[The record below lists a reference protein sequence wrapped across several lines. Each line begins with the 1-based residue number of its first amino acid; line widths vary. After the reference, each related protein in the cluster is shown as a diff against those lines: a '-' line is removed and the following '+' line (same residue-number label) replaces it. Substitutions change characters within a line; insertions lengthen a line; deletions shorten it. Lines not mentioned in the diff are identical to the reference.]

1 MELNLQFKTIENNM
15 IYLIGFVISLII
27 INIFCIRRLDKQ
39 REVLSNKLERSIKQT
54 KRKK

>member
-1 MELNLQFKTIENNM
+1 MT
-15 IYLIGFVISLII
+15 YLITFVISLII

-54 KRKK
+54 KGKK

>member
-1 MELNLQFKTIENNM
+1 MELNLQFKTIKNNM

-54 KRKK
+54 KGKK

>member
-1 MELNLQFKTIENNM
+1 MGLNLQFKTIENNM

-54 KRKK
+54 KGKK

>member
-1 MELNLQFKTIENNM
+1 M

-39 REVLSNKLERSIKQT
+39 REVLSSKLERSIKQT

>member
-1 MELNLQFKTIENNM
+1 MGLNLQFKTIENNM

-39 REVLSNKLERSIKQT
+39 REVLSSKLERSIKQT